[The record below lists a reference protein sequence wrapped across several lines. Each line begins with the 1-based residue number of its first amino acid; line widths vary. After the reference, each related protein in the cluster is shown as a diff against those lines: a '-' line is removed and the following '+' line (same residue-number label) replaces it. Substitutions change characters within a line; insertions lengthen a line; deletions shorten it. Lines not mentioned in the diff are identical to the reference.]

1 MDYVPIHTDSI
12 TWTKDHNHWTESEL
26 LNRCSDLGPSRLP
39 KILNGGF
46 AFREEVPKLAA
57 ALGVAEAVLTDT
69 SGGSLENHKLA
80 HRVAEENDDVASA
93 TDFCAFVVDR
103 QYAAKVSNGL
113 PSDIKRIRELY
124 KQFSASNT

>member
-1 MDYVPIHTDSI
+1 MSYVSIHIESI
-12 TWTKDHNHWTESEL
+12 RWLRAHNHWTDGEL

-39 KILNGGF
+39 RILNGGF

-80 HRVAEENDDVASA
+80 HRVAEENDDVASS
-93 TDFCAFVVDR
+93 TDFCASVVDHE
-103 QYAAKVSNGL
+103 YAAKVSNGL
-113 PSDIKRIRELY
+113 PSDIITIRELY